1 MLKKNQQKKLI
12 RYNFP
17 VWQIT
22 LPLCVV
28 LICAIGAIT
37 TVYMINGRYFFHLKA
52 TPKGIEIINR
62 VDKTEITNKSKTN
75 QISTSDQ

>member
-1 MLKKNQQKKLI
+1 MLQNHQTKPSKYTSALSEARSGKH
-12 RYNFP
+12 NFP

-22 LPLCVV
+22 LPLCGV

-52 TPKGIEIINR
+52 TPKEIDVR
-62 VDKTEITNKSKTN
+62 
-75 QISTSDQ
+75 

>member
-1 MLKKNQQKKLI
+1 MLKNQQKKLSKH
-12 RYNFP
+12 NFP
-17 VWQIT
+17 VLQIT
-22 LPLCVV
+22 LPLCGV

-62 VDKTEITNKSKTN
+62 VDKTEIKDKSKTN
-75 QISTSDQ
+75 EISTSDQ